1 MSRLPD
7 WEDRLS
13 AFLDQHRDRAFQWG
27 EWDCVL
33 FATACAAELTG
44 EDRAAAFRGKYD
56 TREGAALAL
65 RELGKGTLV
74 KTMDSLFP
82 RCPVGMAGRGD
93 IVMAGAALGVC
104 IGRVAM
110 FVGEE
115 DGREGFVTIPRAEWQ
130 RAWKV

>member
-7 WEDRLS
+7 WEDRLC

-27 EWDCVL
+27 EWDCAL

-44 EDRAAAFRGKYD
+44 EDRAAEFRGRYT

-65 RELGKGTLV
+65 REIGGGTLV
-74 KTMDSLFP
+74 KTMDRLFE

-93 IVMAGAALGVC
+93 IVMAGTALGVC

-115 DGREGFVTIPRAEWQ
+115 EGLDGLVTIQRADWQ